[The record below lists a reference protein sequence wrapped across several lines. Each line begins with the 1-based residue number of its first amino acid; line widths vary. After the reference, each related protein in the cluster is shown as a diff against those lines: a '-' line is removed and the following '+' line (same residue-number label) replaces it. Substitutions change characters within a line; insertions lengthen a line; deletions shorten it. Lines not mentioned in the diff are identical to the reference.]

1 MNKNLS
7 LNFYHI
13 KLTYRSQNSSVII
26 VTTLLAG
33 CLRNRGSIPGRGKM
47 SNSALVPTQ
56 PSMQLVL
63 KIISLVVRRP
73 GREVD
78 HSPPTNANVM
88 N

>member
-1 MNKNLS
+1 
-7 LNFYHI
+7 
-13 KLTYRSQNSSVII
+13 
-26 VTTLLAG
+26 
-33 CLRNRGSIPGRGKM
+33 M